1 MGNDGQGK
9 AEGPRHDTERTHR
22 TSPDKHRQARPI
34 GTSGA
39 LIGRSAGCAHVCALG
54 GSLDIAV
61 ADGESDATREIET
74 EEGKGER
81 RLGLVQIR

>member
-1 MGNDGQGK
+1 
-9 AEGPRHDTERTHR
+9 
-22 TSPDKHRQARPI
+22 
-34 GTSGA
+34 
-39 LIGRSAGCAHVCALG
+39 
-54 GSLDIAV
+54 LDIAV